1 MARAQ
6 SIPWPWLSCHLYY
19 HQDLDWA
26 LRGFVHPVVVSLVQA
41 GRIDA
46 FFFVR
51 YALGGPHVRLRLR
64 VLPGFREI
72 VLAEVERPLLRQD
85 GSLFQRRKVE
95 RAAEGFLAATPS
107 TESWEEEAIRRAN
120 ESILASDPHETDD
133 AVYPDNSFRV
143 VPFRPEIERYG
154 GPDLY
159 RASLDFFVLSSVAAL
174 ELLLQ
179 QENAPRAARLGAAF
193 RLLLLQALG
202 FAMDDAELADL
213 LRYGVDSMGGAMPKI
228 LEKGDAVAR
237 AQRDRFLQL
246 FRTSLTEARGG
257 PSGTATGLLVA
268 GSGGLSA
275 TIGFT
280 DRAARAW
287 IGGSHLHMTAS
298 RLGLGNVEEVYI
310 SRLLT
315 ATLAEVRAAGGES
328 LLPGGAAMLPGRALS
343 ELLPPALA
351 ALETPGDDATSLP

>member
-1 MARAQ
+1 M
-6 SIPWPWLSCHLYY
+6 PWAGLTSDCGCEPC
-19 HQDLDWA
+19 
-26 LRGFVHPVVVSLVQA
+26 PVE
-41 GRIDA
+41 
-46 FFFVR
+46 
-51 YALGGPHVRLRLR
+51 
-64 VLPGFREI
+64 EI
-72 VLAEVERPLLRQD
+72 VLKE
-85 GSLFQRRKVE
+85 VE
-95 RAAEGFLAATPS
+95 RAAEGFL
-107 TESWEEEAIRRAN
+107 
-120 ESILASDPHETDD
+120 

-159 RASLDFFVLSSVAAL
+159 RASLDLFTLSSVAAL

-202 FAMDDAELADL
+202 FAMDDAEPADL
-213 LRYGVDSMGGAMPKI
+213 LRYGVDSMGETMPKI
-228 LEKGDAVAR
+228 LEKGDAVAQ

-246 FRTSLTEARGG
+246 FRASLAEARGG

-275 TIGFT
+275 AIGFT
-280 DRAARAW
+280 DRVARAW

-298 RLGLGNVEEVYI
+298 RLGLGNVEEVCV

-315 ATLAEVRAAGGES
+315 ATLAEVRAADFSQGRGDEVKSRFGRSRLDAPQGIGGECRVGGQFGCGS
-328 LLPGGAAMLPGRALS
+328 GHEPQETELPLLRAPQGSRGGEGGDPGEGFLREAGPSQGHATEEAAILHQRQDVAPLAS
-343 ELLPPALA
+343 ELALVKVAERAVELAQPPFELHDALRQVR
-351 ALETPGDDATSLP
+351 